1 MEIKAKEESEMGTKR
16 NLISIQ
22 SAYWYDDDRPDDSIR
37 FIKSCGFEAIDFS
50 LEGYFKKTFDETTL
64 TSAYDR
70 GIDAVVDHYRPLKK
84 ALQENGV
91 KISMSHAPYPI
102 YFPDNK
108 EKSSYLISVVG
119 KMIAVCEFLEC
130 PAIVVHAN
138 YSNDGEDLKKEQEII
153 INNFIRFIPAA
164 KKHGITVCL
173 ENAMRAFNGY
183 IYEGTC
189 TDAVEACYYV
199 DTLNDIAGEKL
210 FGFCFDTGH
219 ALAASRDLYR
229 YVTTLGS
236 RLINIHIHEN
246 NGTKDSHLIPY
257 TQKDSSG
264 YQPVADWDRF
274 LKGLKQI
281 GYSGPINFETFLG
294 YKSFPEDVR
303 PAVFRL
309 LCDIGKYFRKTINE

>member
-1 MEIKAKEESEMGTKR
+1 MHSRE

-22 SAYWYDDDRPDDSIR
+22 SAYWYDDDRPDDSIK
-37 FIKSCGFEAIDFS
+37 FIKSCGFEAVDFS
-50 LEGYFKKTFDETTL
+50 LEQYFKRTFNEDNL
-64 TSAYDR
+64 SSIYDR
-70 GIDAVVDHYRPLKK
+70 DIDEIIDHYRPLKK
-84 ALQENGV
+84 ALDENDV
-91 KISMSHAPYPI
+91 KISMTHAPYPI
-102 YFPDNK
+102 YFPDN
-108 EKSSYLISVVG
+108 ERKSDYMISVVE
-119 KMIAVCEFLEC
+119 KMIAVCAFLGS

-153 INNFIRFIPAA
+153 INNFTRFIPAA
-164 KKHGITVCL
+164 KKYGVTVCL

-199 DTLNDIAGEKL
+199 DTLNNIAGENL

-236 RLINIHIHEN
+236 RLTNIHIHEN

-264 YQPVADWDRF
+264 YHPVADWDRF

-294 YKSFPEDVR
+294 YKSFPEEVR
-303 PAVFRL
+303 PTVFKL
-309 LCDIGKYFRKTINE
+309 LCEIGKHFRKTIKE